1 MRTAT
6 IQIRK
11 DSEATLKELGASFVR
26 AWKTGKSE
34 SDVFQFE
41 SPKSLFSTL
50 TPKRWELVE
59 KLQAIGPSSLRG
71 LARALDRDVK
81 RVHDDVS
88 ALLNYGLVERKVDRK
103 LWVPYGVIHIDF
115 DLRAAA

>member
-1 MRTAT
+1 MRTAK
-6 IQIRK
+6 IEIRK
-11 DSEATLKELGASFVR
+11 DTTAALEELGAGFVR
-26 AWKTGKSE
+26 AWRSGKS
-34 SDVFQFE
+34 DGDIFQFE
-41 SPKSLFSTL
+41 SPKSLFRML

-71 LARALDRDVK
+71 LARALGRDVK

-88 ALLNYGLVERKVDRK
+88 ALLDYGLVERQEDGK